1 MCLTF
6 IAQHKIQFLLFSNDK
21 IELNFLQ
28 NHTSEEPW
36 VEFEDLAL
44 ETRCKV
50 EAMKMIARWLVG
62 LKDDTISAQKTFRM
76 LNAHITSKGDLHESG
91 KLRYE

>member
-6 IAQHKIQFLLFSNDK
+6 IAHLKIQFLLFSNDK

>member
-1 MCLTF
+1 MVLFVYFHSLYF
-6 IAQHKIQFLLFSNDK
+6 IAIA
-21 IELNFLQ
+21 IILQ
-28 NHTSEEPW
+28 NRTSEEPW
-36 VEFEDLAL
+36 NEFEELAL

-62 LKDDTISAQKTFRM
+62 LKDDAISAQKTFRM

-91 KLRYE
+91 KLRYYTE

>member
-1 MCLTF
+1 M
-6 IAQHKIQFLLFSNDK
+6 IKMNVI
-21 IELNFLQ
+21 FLQ